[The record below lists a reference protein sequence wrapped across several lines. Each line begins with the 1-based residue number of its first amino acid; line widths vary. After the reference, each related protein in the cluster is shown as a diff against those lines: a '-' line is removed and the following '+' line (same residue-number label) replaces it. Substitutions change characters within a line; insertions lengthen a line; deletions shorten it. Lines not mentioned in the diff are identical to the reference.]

1 MRDRAEATL
10 PASWRLR
17 WLLVVVVVMAVL
29 AAGWPLV
36 NASISSMQPVAAGR
50 ILAIGPNSSRIARF
64 TVGAGWSLVTSQSNP
79 QQSYRLS
86 RAGATLT
93 VNYVTLTDSPAA
105 AKLWSGLRSIV
116 RIGDASARLS
126 ASRQVRSSQGVRGL
140 TGTQT
145 LSRGRTG
152 IAAVFPAPGGKF
164 AIEITAAAEP
174 GGSAASRAAIRRVA
188 RSISFPEAQR

>member
-1 MRDRAEATL
+1 MRGPGQATL

-17 WLLVVVVVMAVL
+17 WLLVVVVAMTVL

-36 NASISSMQPVAAGR
+36 SASISSTQPLAAGR
-50 ILAIGPNSSRIARF
+50 TLTIGPDSRHIAHF
-64 TVGAGWSLVTSQSNP
+64 TIGPGWSLVTSQSNP
-79 QQSYRLS
+79 QQNYRLS
-86 RAGATLT
+86 RAGAILT
-93 VNYVTLTDSPAA
+93 VSYVTLTSSPAA

-126 ASRQVRSSQGVRGL
+126 ASRPVRNSQGIKGR
-140 TGTQT
+140 TGTQA

-152 IAAVFPAPGGKF
+152 IAAIFPAPGGKF

-174 GGSAASRAAIRRVA
+174 GAAAAHLAARRVA
-188 RSISFPEAQR
+188 RSISFPAVRR